1 MSELLAHQAKF
12 IELSRQYQA
21 LNFGEFELKSGR
33 ISPYFFNAGK
43 FDSGGALSTLGA
55 CYADTIVEAGLEYDF
70 IFGPAYKGIPLAA
83 VTAAALYERHQIDV
97 PYCFNRKE
105 AKSHGEGGTWVGA
118 QPKGRG
124 LIVDDV
130 ITAGTA
136 IREAI
141 SILQQAGA
149 QATTVVIGLDR
160 KERAPDSD
168 MSAVMQLESES
179 EVRVKS
185 IISLD
190 DIREYLAAGSDTQ
203 LLAKIENYQAL
214 YGV

>member
-1 MSELLAHQAKF
+1 MSQLQEYQRLF
-12 IELSRQYQA
+12 IELSQKCEA

-43 FDSGGALSTLGA
+43 FNSGGALSQLGA
-55 CYADTIVEAGLEYDF
+55 SYADAIVARGIEFDF

-83 VTAAALYERHQIDV
+83 VIAAALYERHNLDV

-105 AKSHGEGGTWVGA
+105 VKDHGEGGMFVGA
-118 QPKGRG
+118 TPQGRG

-141 SILQQAGA
+141 GQLETAGA
-149 QATTVVIGLDR
+149 SAAAVMIGLDR
-160 KERAPDSD
+160 KERAPNSD
-168 MSAVMQLESES
+168 LSAVMQLEAES
-179 EVRVKS
+179 SIRVES
-185 IISLD
+185 IVSLD
-190 DIREYLAAGSDTQ
+190 DIRQYLSTGSD
-203 LLAKIENYQAL
+203 LDLIGKIESYQKE

>member
-1 MSELLAHQAKF
+1 M
-12 IELSRQYQA
+12 
-21 LNFGEFELKSGR
+21 
-33 ISPYFFNAGK
+33 
-43 FDSGGALSTLGA
+43 
-55 CYADTIVEAGLEYDF
+55 
-70 IFGPAYKGIPLAA
+70 
-83 VTAAALYERHQIDV
+83 

-105 AKSHGEGGTWVGA
+105 AKSHGEGGTLVGA
-118 QPKGRG
+118 APKGRG

-141 SILQQAGA
+141 SILAAAGA

-160 KERAPDSD
+160 KERAPDLD
-168 MSAVMQLESES
+168 ISAVMQLESEAQIQ
-179 EVRVKS
+179 VKS

-190 DIREYLAAGSDTQ
+190 DIREYLATGSDSD
-203 LLAKIENYQAL
+203 LLAKIEAYQGQ